1 MRVSSTFRPA
11 LALALAL
18 AGGTLATQPAAA
30 FDPAVQAVGWNGY
43 GYGHGYGHGYRH
55 HHRPPRYGYAPP
67 RHVYVPPPPPVVYHR
82 PPCWRLPPWHP
93 ASCAA
98 PPPRYHRHW

>member
-1 MRVSSTFRPA
+1 MRVSSAFRPA

-18 AGGTLATQPAAA
+18 AGGAFAGRPAAG

-43 GYGHGYGHGYRH
+43 GYGYGRGHWHGHP
-55 HHRPPRYGYAPP
+55 HRPPRYVYVPP
-67 RHVYVPPPPPVVYHR
+67 RHVYVPPPVVYHR

-93 ASCAA
+93 AACAS
-98 PPPRYHRHW
+98 PPPRYYRHW